1 MVLENVL
8 LCSPERFLAIY
19 EINVRLQSGK
29 TFSLSKKLTN
39 QPFGTPSKSEH
50 LITLLEDSKQE
61 PSQSVYNNSA
71 ALKGPK
77 KLRVQ
82 DLRRAHVH
90 RWNYLALN
98 VGTIH

>member
-1 MVLENVL
+1 MFV
-8 LCSPERFLAIY
+8 CSQEQLFDYLK
-19 EINVRLQSGK
+19 NWLTRLSVPQ
-29 TFSLSKKLTN
+29 
-39 QPFGTPSKSEH
+39 SKSEH

-82 DLRRAHVH
+82 DLRRARVH

-98 VGTIH
+98 VGTMH

>member
-39 QPFGTPSKSEH
+39 QPFGTP
-50 LITLLEDSKQE
+50 KQ
-61 PSQSVYNNSA
+61 V
-71 ALKGPK
+71 
-77 KLRVQ
+77 
-82 DLRRAHVH
+82 RAFDNIAG
-90 RWNYLALN
+90 RLQA
-98 VGTIH
+98 GTVSIGV